1 MPRPDKS
8 AERIPQILQAA
19 ALILSQRGLEHI
31 RMDDIAEA
39 AGVSKG
45 TLYLYFKSK
54 DEVLTALM
62 SLFFSADL
70 ERLQALIQSPEPSII
85 RLRVY
90 LQGLVSYFEGL
101 GEMQRVI
108 YEFYAASTRQD
119 DRRQI
124 LVIYFEQYYQ
134 AIAAIIQQGIER
146 SEFRLVDVHAATTT
160 LIALIEGLALLYM
173 VNPSQVNLGQ
183 QAEASLQLVMT
194 GLLPGQSN
202 IPNEVS

>member
-1 MPRPDKS
+1 MPRPDMRL
-8 AERIPQILQAA
+8 ERIPQILQAA
-19 ALILSQRGLEHI
+19 ALILSQRGFEHI

-62 SLFFSADL
+62 MMFFSTDL
-70 ERLQALIQSPEPSII
+70 ERLQALVNSPEPGAT
-85 RLRVY
+85 RLRLY
-90 LQGLVSYFEGL
+90 LQELVDYFNGL

-124 LVIYFEQYYQ
+124 LVGYFDQYRQ
-134 AIAAIIQQGIER
+134 VTATIIQQGIDR
-146 SEFRLVDVHAATTT
+146 GEFRPTDAQAAATT
-160 LIALIEGLALLYM
+160 LIALIEGLALLNL

-194 GLLPGQSN
+194 GLLPTQPTQSK
-202 IPNEVS
+202 EMS